1 MVHTGSCSPSPKPG
15 PSTEPSIHPRQIMS
29 EGLVIIRTFGEHLD
43 ADEAQVE
50 LLSAGI
56 YSLLFSEEKARSA
69 PPPPLAHGIALAV
82 HQRDADI
89 ADAVLVARPM
99 PH

>member
-1 MVHTGSCSPSPKPG
+1 
-15 PSTEPSIHPRQIMS
+15 MS
-29 EGLVIIRTFGEHLD
+29 ESLVIIRTFGEYLD

-56 YSLLFSEEKARSA
+56 YSLLFTDGSPSA
-69 PPPPLAHGIALAV
+69 APASPAPQGIALAV
-82 HQRDADI
+82 HARDADI
-89 ADAVLVARPM
+89 AEAVLVARPV

>member
-1 MVHTGSCSPSPKPG
+1 
-15 PSTEPSIHPRQIMS
+15 MS
-29 EGLVIIRTFGEHLD
+29 ESLVIIRTFGEYLD

-56 YSLLFSEEKARSA
+56 YSLLFSDASPATPPASPA
-69 PPPPLAHGIALAV
+69 PAGIALAV
-82 HQRDADI
+82 HARDADI
-89 ADAVLVARPM
+89 AEAVLVARPV

>member
-1 MVHTGSCSPSPKPG
+1 
-15 PSTEPSIHPRQIMS
+15 MS
-29 EGLVIIRTFGEHLD
+29 ESLVIIRTFGEYLD

-56 YSLLFSEEKARSA
+56 YSLLFSDGTPSVAQPRNNA
-69 PPPPLAHGIALAV
+69 GIALAV
-82 HQRDADI
+82 HRRDADI
-89 ADAVLVARPM
+89 AEAVLVARPV

>member
-1 MVHTGSCSPSPKPG
+1 
-15 PSTEPSIHPRQIMS
+15 MS
-29 EGLVIIRTFGEHLD
+29 ESLVIIRTFGEYMD

-56 YSLLFSEEKARSA
+56 YSLLLTDDSSAAAPTSSA
-69 PPPPLAHGIALAV
+69 PQGIALAV
-82 HQRDADI
+82 HTRDADI
-89 ADAVLVARPM
+89 AEAVLVARPL

>member
-1 MVHTGSCSPSPKPG
+1 
-15 PSTEPSIHPRQIMS
+15 MS
-29 EGLVIIRTFGEHLD
+29 ESLVIIRTFGEYLD

-56 YSLLFSEEKARSA
+56 YSLLFTEETERAA
-69 PPPPLAHGIALAV
+69 PPPAEHGIALAV

-89 ADAVLVARPM
+89 AEAVLVARPT
-99 PH
+99 PR

>member
-1 MVHTGSCSPSPKPG
+1 
-15 PSTEPSIHPRQIMS
+15 MS
-29 EGLVIIRTFGEHLD
+29 ESLVIIRTFGEYLD

-56 YSLLFSEEKARSA
+56 YSLLFTDGSTREPPA
-69 PPPPLAHGIALAV
+69 PAAPQGIALAV
-82 HQRDADI
+82 HSRDADI
-89 ADAVLVARPM
+89 AEAVLVARPV

>member
-1 MVHTGSCSPSPKPG
+1 
-15 PSTEPSIHPRQIMS
+15 MS
-29 EGLVIIRTFGEHLD
+29 ESLVIIRTFGEYLD

-56 YSLLFSEEKARSA
+56 YSLLFTEQPDSAA
-69 PPPPLAHGIALAV
+69 PPPPVAQGIALAV

-89 ADAVLVARPM
+89 AEAVLVARPM
-99 PH
+99 PR